1 MPKATQSK
9 GFCPSCGRFMAKAK
23 SVARTAKNV
32 VGNLTGVREA
42 GKIRKDIADS
52 LSK

>member
-1 MPKATQSK
+1 MPAKNGK

-32 VGNLTGVREA
+32 AGNLTGVSEA
-42 GKIRKDIADS
+42 KKIEKNIADA